1 MQKQRLAERLREVA
15 LLKGQFTLRSGRTSS
30 YYFDKYLF
38 ETRPD
43 LLEPVAEHLAAMMP
57 PDTDRLAGAALGGV
71 PLATAVALRTGLPF
85 VIVRKAGKDYGTEKR
100 LEGELSAGEKVVLV
114 EDVATTA
121 GAALSAVEALRQAGA
136 GQVTVL
142 LVLDRQEGAA
152 ENFADADVPFRAL
165 FTSES
170 LGIGETQ

>member
-1 MQKQRLAERLREVA
+1 MDKQQLADRLRDTC
-15 LLKGQFTLRSGRTSS
+15 LLKGEFILRSGRRSS

-43 LLEPVAEHLAAMMP
+43 LLRPVGEHLAEMLP

-71 PLATAVALRTGLPF
+71 PLVTTVALQTGLPF
-85 VIVRKAGKDYGTEKR
+85 VIVRKASKEYGTENR
-100 LEGELSAGEKVVLV
+100 LEGEIHAGDRVVLV

-121 GAALSAVEALRQAGA
+121 GAAISAVNALRAAAAGD
-136 GQVTVL
+136 VSVL

-152 ENFADADVPFRAL
+152 DAFEAEDIPYRSL

-170 LGIGETQ
+170 LGIKDQT